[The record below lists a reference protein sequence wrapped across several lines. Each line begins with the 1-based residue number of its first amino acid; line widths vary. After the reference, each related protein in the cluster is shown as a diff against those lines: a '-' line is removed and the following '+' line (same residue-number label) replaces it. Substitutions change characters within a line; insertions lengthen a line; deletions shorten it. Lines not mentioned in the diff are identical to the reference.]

1 MSGVAFAQK
10 TDQCVAFTTKGTQC
24 KLKVD
29 FKVSNTCHH
38 HMNKVGKMSGDT
50 IYFQSLAN
58 ICGENTTKNVPCK
71 NKTKHK
77 SGKCYHHRPKNNLHE
92 YRY

>member
-10 TDQCVAFTTKGTQC
+10 TDQCIAFTTKGKQC

-38 HMNKVGKMSGDT
+38 HINKVGQMSGDT
-50 IYFQSLAN
+50 IWFQDVRN
-58 ICGENTTKNVPCK
+58 ICGANTTKNVPCK
-71 NKTKHK
+71 NVTKHE
-77 SGKCYHHRPKNNLHE
+77 SGKCYHHRPKND
-92 YRY
+92 